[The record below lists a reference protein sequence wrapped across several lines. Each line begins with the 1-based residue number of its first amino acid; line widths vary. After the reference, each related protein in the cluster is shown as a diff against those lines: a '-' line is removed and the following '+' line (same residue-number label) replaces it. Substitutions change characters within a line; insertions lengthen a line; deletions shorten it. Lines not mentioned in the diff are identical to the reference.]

1 MASWNYFVIG
11 SVVSENVF
19 TNAGIVMNGGD
30 EELVCSF
37 TCIKVVKPP
46 SSPCDQGGTTTT
58 TKIPSPATC
67 GNKTKTTCMNGDPH
81 YVTWDGTYFDYH
93 GTCPYIFVMPCTPK
107 GIPGF
112 ENFSIKAQNNII
124 STSPHPVAVV
134 DSIQFE
140 IYQQK
145 IYMTLLGDLYINEQR
160 QYYPYFYPNEANPKV
175 TIRQNGWLKTIE
187 TEKGI
192 NVAFN
197 GYTVCVTI
205 PDCDAFYGKDKLCG
219 LGGNYDGICAN
230 DVVYKNGTMPPP
242 LVPCRFG
249 NTISDWAN
257 SFITSNYFYPNNAT
271 KECKVGSNSNGCN
284 RIEAGSVV
292 ACKPISD
299 AATGTGVFK
308 QCKAMGNDVI
318 ERMNEAC
325 KYDVCLIKELNGTDL
340 GDWRAATNCPAKQ
353 CPANSSFKTCVQSCQ
368 PTCKNPNP
376 TGCNVNSC
384 IEGCQCNTGFVID
397 NTKTPFTCIKAEE
410 CKSCVGTFP
419 NYPTISN
426 NCTVFKTCW
435 KGKRISRPYQCD
447 INEQCGKSSEVESC
461 QSQSCPQG
469 WRFFDKTKACYKTIY
484 NVSFDQAQAQ
494 CQTLGSNLVS
504 INSLEE
510 NEFVRSMIYI
520 GTSDIELTDD
530 TYIGFKNG
538 KWIDGTPVNYTN
550 GAVMPDPF
558 LIEHKVLDYCWFMIS
573 DNPSPEYFYLQ
584 GQWYI
589 SNCDRVFRTAV
600 CKKI

>member
-1 MASWNYFVIG
+1 
-11 SVVSENVF
+11 
-19 TNAGIVMNGGD
+19 
-30 EELVCSF
+30 
-37 TCIKVVKPP
+37 
-46 SSPCDQGGTTTT
+46 
-58 TKIPSPATC
+58 
-67 GNKTKTTCMNGDPH
+67 
-81 YVTWDGTYFDYH
+81 
-93 GTCPYIFVMPCTPK
+93 
-107 GIPGF
+107 
-112 ENFSIKAQNNII
+112 
-124 STSPHPVAVV
+124 
-134 DSIQFE
+134 
-140 IYQQK
+140 
-145 IYMTLLGDLYINEQR
+145 MTLLGDLYINEQR

-230 DVVYKNGTMPPP
+230 DVVYKNGTIPPP

-257 SFITSNYFYPNNAT
+257 SFITTNYFYPNNAT

-284 RIEAGSVV
+284 RIEAGSDV

-325 KYDVCLIKELNGTDL
+325 KYDVCLIKEHLCQAFEDFALECQRMLNSTDL
-340 GDWRAATNCPAKQ
+340 GDWRATTNCPAKQ
-353 CPANSSFKTCVQSCQ
+353 CPANSSFKTCVHSCQ
-368 PTCKNPNP
+368 PTCKDPNP

-397 NTKTPFTCIKAEE
+397 NTKTPFTCIKAED
-410 CKSCVGTFP
+410 CNSCIGTFP

-426 NCTVFKTCW
+426 NCTLFNTCW
-435 KGKRISRPYQCD
+435 KKGKRISRPYQCG
-447 INEQCGKSSEVESC
+447 INEQCGKSGEVESC
-461 QSQSCPQG
+461 QSQSCPVG

-520 GTSDIELTDD
+520 GTTDVELTDD
-530 TYIGFKNG
+530 TYIGFKN
-538 KWIDGTPVNYTN
+538 
-550 GAVMPDPF
+550 AVMPDPF
-558 LIEHKVLDYCWFMIS
+558 LIEHKVPDYCWFMIS
-573 DNPSPEYFYLQ
+573 DNPSPEYSYLQ